1 MLPKYAA
8 KGFRDPRA
16 PQQLMPIAFLE
27 SELGRRMGDLAI
39 IRRRIQ
45 AFLRQER
52 IRQEPLGFAMD
63 AKVEVDRD
71 FN

>member
-1 MLPKYAA
+1 
-8 KGFRDPRA
+8 
-16 PQQLMPIAFLE
+16 MPIAFLE

-52 IRQEPLGFAMD
+52 IRQEPLGFAVD
-63 AKVEVDRD
+63 VKVEEDRD